1 LPWRPLLGGGSS
13 AARCDNGGVSD
24 VQIDPR
30 AGLTGFRRF
39 TWVTLAG
46 TTVFFL
52 VEVAGEWIADGDTAA
67 GARVLGGAA
76 LAVVVA
82 AAGVLLARRV
92 TAGGG
97 VPARDLPVRWLA
109 AGAVAAA
116 VLGAL
121 MLAGAEYGGWAY
133 APVTVA
139 AIAATFL
146 PTRPRWALLAGA
158 AAAGSAVGGLV
169 AWAAGDGL
177 GEAVAYPPLLTAVV
191 AGATLGM
198 LWSWDVA
205 DRLDG
210 ARGLAAELAVK
221 DERLRFAADLHD
233 IQGHHLQVI
242 ALKSELAAR
251 LAERDPARAAAE
263 MEEVRRLATDAI
275 RDTRAVVQGYRRTTL
290 DEEIANATRVL
301 AAADIDATMTVV
313 DTPGDADLLGLVV
326 REATTNVLRH
336 SRAVHASVDY
346 RVVDGSARLRIG
358 NDGVTDPSGSPG
370 PSGNGAGGTG
380 LRSLAERL
388 AAAGGSLTWARD
400 GDRFE
405 VAATLPLGG
414 TSRVGS

>member
-1 LPWRPLLGGGSS
+1 
-13 AARCDNGGVSD
+13 
-24 VQIDPR
+24 
-30 AGLTGFRRF
+30 
-39 TWVTLAG
+39 VTLAG

-52 VEVAGEWIADGDTAA
+52 VDVAGEWIADGDTAA
-67 GARVLGGAA
+67 DARVLGGAA
-76 LAVVVA
+76 LAVVVVA
-82 AAGVLLARRV
+82 CGVLLARRL

-97 VPARDLPVRWLA
+97 VPARGVPVRWLA

-121 MLAGAEYGGWAY
+121 MLAGDEYAGWAY

-146 PTRPRWALLAGA
+146 PARPRWALLAGA

-177 GEAVAYPPLLTAVV
+177 GEAVAYPAALTAVV
-191 AGATLGM
+191 AAATLGM

-263 MEEVRRLATDAI
+263 MEEVRQMATDAI

-313 DTPGDADLLGLVV
+313 DAAGDADLLGLVV

-346 RVVDGSARLRIG
+346 RVVGGSARLRIG
-358 NDGVTDPSGSPG
+358 NDGVTDPAGSPGPSGSPEPSGSPG
-370 PSGNGAGGTG
+370 PSGDGAGGTG

-405 VAATLPLGG
+405 VAATLPVGG
-414 TSRVGS
+414 TDRVTS

>member
-1 LPWRPLLGGGSS
+1 M
-13 AARCDNGGVSD
+13 RCDNGGVSD
-24 VQIDPR
+24 QQIDPR
-30 AGLTGFRRF
+30 TGLTGFRRF

-52 VEVAGEWIADGDTAA
+52 VQVAGEWVADGGTAA
-67 GARVLGGAA
+67 ASRVAGGAA
-76 LAVVVA
+76 LAVVVV
-82 AAGVLLARRV
+82 AAGVLLARRMS
-92 TAGGG
+92 AGASRPAAVLGPAHAVHG
-97 VPARDLPVRWLA
+97 VPVGWLA
-109 AGAVAAA
+109 TGAVAAA

-121 MLAGAEYGGWAY
+121 MLADGEYAGWSY

-146 PTRPRWALLAGA
+146 PARSRWAVLAGA

-169 AWAAGDGL
+169 AWARGDGV
-177 GEAVAYPPLLTAVV
+177 GEAVAHPVVLTAVV
-191 AGATLGM
+191 GAATLGM
-198 LWSWDVA
+198 FWSWDVA

-210 ARGLAAELAVK
+210 ARRLAAELAVK

-263 MEEVRRLATDAI
+263 MEEVRQLATDAI
-275 RDTRAVVQGYRRTTL
+275 RDTRAVVHGYRRTTL

-301 AAADIDATMTVV
+301 AAADIDATMTVEGAA
-313 DTPGDADLLGLVV
+313 GDADLLGLVV

-336 SRAVHASVDY
+336 SRAAHASVEY
-346 RVVDGSARLRIG
+346 RVVDGRARLRIG
-358 NDGVTDPSGSPG
+358 NDGVT
-370 PSGNGAGGTG
+370 GAAASDGTGGTG

-388 AAAGGSLTWARD
+388 TAAGGELTWARD

-405 VAATLPLGG
+405 VAATLPVGG
-414 TSRVGS
+414 